1 MYKPG
6 QGMSS
11 RIGAV
16 VLIALFGIYSAHR
29 WYFHFFEANNA
40 VALAGTLI
48 LALGFAALAAWT
60 GIYKARTVDFL
71 IEMDAE
77 LRKVNWPAVTPVFS
91 PKAEAWGAT
100 FVVII
105 TVVIMGVFFYAVDRI
120 LAFTIQDGLLP
131 WLFT

>member
-1 MYKPG
+1 
-6 QGMSS
+6 MSS

>member
-1 MYKPG
+1 VYKPG